1 VIRFL
6 GTVAKAVPD
15 LLECDGCFEL
25 IAEFAE
31 AEKRG
36 DELSDLLRLVQK
48 HLDQCPCCAY
58 EYEALIE
65 GVHGAEGD

>member
-1 VIRFL
+1 MLVSYSQVIRFL

-36 DELSDLLRLVQK
+36 DELSDLWRLRTT
-48 HLDQCPCCAY
+48 
-58 EYEALIE
+58 
-65 GVHGAEGD
+65 